1 MGGVSREFG
10 RCPAIRASSGPVCL
24 DAARPKLFPVWV
36 AASLFEPATMMI
48 SAPTPAPFAVP
59 LMPAPV
65 PTPSEPWL
73 PLPSGPAAGEKLI
86 RAAADDE
93 EDEEDLGDEEDLSV
107 SQPPVEEDSG
117 FEDFDDEFDD
127 DFEEDDNDPDWDH
140 PDDAEPNGPAPPKGT
155 GKKK

>member
-1 MGGVSREFG
+1 
-10 RCPAIRASSGPVCL
+10 
-24 DAARPKLFPVWV
+24 
-36 AASLFEPATMMI
+36 MI

>member
-1 MGGVSREFG
+1 MPIALPFAAPLAAPQSPWTV
-10 RCPAIRASSGPVCL
+10 PAVTVPWLPTPSG
-24 DAARPKLFPVWV
+24 
-36 AASLFEPATMMI
+36 
-48 SAPTPAPFAVP
+48 SAPTAP
-59 LMPAPV
+59 
-65 PTPSEPWL
+65 
-73 PLPSGPAAGEKLI
+73 

-93 EDEEDLGDEEDLSV
+93 DDEEEVGDEEDLSV

-127 DFEEDDNDPDWDH
+127 DFEEDENDPDWDH